1 MATKHLRP
9 SRLDEQKRDQLLKEV
24 EADRKRLNA
33 AVSSLA
39 DPAIG
44 IAVNDVET
52 LRRVSRDWLRSYLTS
67 NYKRFVEASGF
78 VPAATRQRVLTE
90 YNQAGAAAEPFVDA
104 IKAVTAKWKDFPIKQ
119 DSKGKFWFDD
129 KTVKAWATE
138 QATRHFTEAQQQ
150 YYTKLGQLCELLNDV
165 ADFERQNGIKPF
177 VLHGRQVVTP
187 DGVYHRGLDRY
198 FSKCDEYGH
207 PVGDTMEIT
216 PDRYINLIDREGLFP
231 AKT

>member
-1 MATKHLRP
+1 MAKYLRP
-9 SRLDEQKRDQLLKEV
+9 TRLDEAKRDKLLAEV
-24 EADRKRLNA
+24 EKDRQRLNDAVVALA
-33 AVSSLA
+33 A
-39 DPAIG
+39 PAIG
-44 IAVNDVET
+44 IAVDDVET
-52 LRRVSRDWLRSYLTS
+52 LLKISRDWLKQYLTD
-67 NYKRFVEASGF
+67 NYKAFVEASGF
-78 VPAATRQRVLTE
+78 VPAATRQRVLDE
-90 YNQAGAAAEPFVDA
+90 YNQTGAAAEPFVDTVEQVLV
-104 IKAVTAKWKDFPIKQ
+104 KRKDFPIKR
-119 DSKGKFWFDD
+119 DSKGCFWFDD

-138 QATRHFTEAQQQ
+138 QATRHFTEAQQG
-150 YYTKLGQLCELLNDV
+150 YYTRLGQLCELLNDV
-165 ADFERQNGIKPF
+165 ADFERQNGMKPF

>member
-9 SRLDEQKRDQLLKEV
+9 TRLDEAKRDKLISGI
-24 EADRKRLNA
+24 EADRKRLND
-33 AVSSLA
+33 AVAGLA
-39 DPAIG
+39 SPAIG
-44 IAVNDVET
+44 IAVEDVET
-52 LRRVSRDWLRSYLTS
+52 LRKVSHDWLAEYLQS
-67 NYKRFVEASGF
+67 NFKSFTEASGF
-78 VPAATRQRVLTE
+78 VPAATRARVKQE
-90 YNQAGAAAEPFVDA
+90 YDDTGRMAEPFCRDIQTIVE
-104 IKAVTAKWKDFPIKQ
+104 KWHFIPIKQ
-119 DSKGKFWFDD
+119 DSKGHFWFDE

-138 QATRHFTEAQQQ
+138 QATRHFTEAQQE
-150 YYTKLGQLCELLNDV
+150 YYTRLGQLCELLNEI

-177 VLHGRQVVTP
+177 VLHGKQIVTP

-231 AKT
+231 AK

>member
-52 LRRVSRDWLRSYLTS
+52 LRQVSRDWLRSYLTS
-67 NYKRFVEASGF
+67 NYMRFVETSGF
-78 VPAATRQRVLTE
+78 VPAATRQRVLDE
-90 YNQAGAAAEPFVDA
+90 YNQAGAAAEPFVDT
-104 IKAVTAKWKDFPIKQ
+104 IEQVLVKRKDFPIKR
-119 DSKGKFWFDD
+119 DSKGCFWFDE

-177 VLHGRQVVTP
+177 ALHGKQIVTP
-187 DGVYHRGLDRY
+187 DGVYHRGLDLY

-231 AKT
+231 AK

>member
-9 SRLDEQKRDQLLKEV
+9 SRLDEQKRDQLMKEV

-52 LRRVSRDWLRSYLTS
+52 LQQVSRDWLKAYLTS

-78 VPAATRQRVLTE
+78 VPAATKQRVLAE
-90 YNQAGAAAEPFVDA
+90 YNATGAAAEPFVDT
-104 IKAVTAKWKDFPIKQ
+104 IERVLVKRKDFPIKR
-119 DSKGKFWFDD
+119 DSKGCFWFDE
-129 KTVKAWATE
+129 KTVKSWATE
-138 QATRHFTEAQQQ
+138 QATRHFTETEQK
-150 YYTKLGQLCELLNDV
+150 YYTLIGEACEVLNRV
-165 ADFERQNGIKPF
+165 AEFERANSMKPF

-187 DGVYHRGLDRY
+187 DGVYHRWLDRY
-198 FSKCDEYGH
+198 FSRCDEYGH
-207 PVGDTMEIT
+207 PVGDAMQVT
-216 PDRYINLIDREGLFP
+216 PDRFINLIDREGLFT